1 MYAHFSYVSTS
12 KYLLVKNK
20 FSKKKKGGGGW
31 LTGSQFL
38 GVGCWERGGDFL
50 HGRGYRERVG
60 LFIDILFQEYFDN
73 MIFFK

>member
-1 MYAHFSYVSTS
+1 MYAHFSYVSTF

-20 FSKKKKGGGGW
+20 FSKKKRVGGGLSGSHFLGGGG
-31 LTGSQFL
+31 
-38 GVGCWERGGDFL
+38 WERGGDFL

>member
-20 FSKKKKGGGGW
+20 FSKKKKGGGE

-38 GVGCWERGGDFL
+38 GVGCWERGSDFL
-50 HGRGYRERVG
+50 HGRSYRERVV

>member
-1 MYAHFSYVSTS
+1 MQLRVLSMYAHFSYVSTF

-20 FSKKKKGGGGW
+20 FSKKKRVGGGG
-31 LTGSQFL
+31 G
-38 GVGCWERGGDFL
+38 GGGWERGGDFL